1 MAISEIY
8 SRLPN
13 DPFFSKEKL
22 ETNDEIEALLGKI
35 RMIMF
40 TRQGDLLGNPE
51 FGVDI
56 EKYIFETSFD
66 ENSIINEVR
75 DQFFKFIPEA
85 NRYNLN
91 VLVNLAKGEYKD
103 QIIIDVL
110 INQERVLGFIV

>member
-13 DPFFSKEKL
+13 EPYFRDDKIEI
-22 ETNDEIEALLGKI
+22 NDELEALLGKI

-40 TRQGDLLGNPE
+40 TRQGDVLGNPE
-51 FGVDI
+51 FGVDL
-56 EKYIFETSFD
+56 EKYIFETFFD

-75 DQFFKFIPEA
+75 NQFSLFIPEA
-85 NRYNLN
+85 AKYNLN

-103 QIIIDVL
+103 QIIIDIL
-110 INQERVLGFIV
+110 INQERVLGFVI